1 MIYLEFELIINK
13 KRKKKELASE
23 LEEKELLSGFECP
36 EGYLKEKI
44 W

>member
-1 MIYLEFELIINK
+1 LTEK
-13 KRKKKELASE
+13 ASE